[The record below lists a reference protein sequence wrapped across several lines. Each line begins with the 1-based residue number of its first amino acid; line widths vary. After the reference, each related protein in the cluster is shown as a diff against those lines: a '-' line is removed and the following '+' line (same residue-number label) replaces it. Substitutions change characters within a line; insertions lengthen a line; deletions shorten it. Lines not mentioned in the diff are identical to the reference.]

1 MLLCWM
7 ITGLSSGIEFQTHHK
22 KSLVVLYKQTVPQY
36 SHLVLRKGQIKQLK
50 GQITIFSGN
59 EEDAFHQPFREMF
72 LSVSSKNGSFL
83 GVYIYPHPHVCMA
96 KKNTSMDGV
105 NKAEG
110 VPSFSISDIKPDP
123 IAHIC
128 VLSYSVD
135 EGQIT

>member
-1 MLLCWM
+1 
-7 ITGLSSGIEFQTHHK
+7 
-22 KSLVVLYKQTVPQY
+22 
-36 SHLVLRKGQIKQLK
+36 
-50 GQITIFSGN
+50 
-59 EEDAFHQPFREMF
+59 
-72 LSVSSKNGSFL
+72 
-83 GVYIYPHPHVCMA
+83 MA

-135 EGQIT
+135 EG